1 MSNSVLHENSV
12 LDPIDQ
18 RIVRALQLDP
28 RLPFSVVAAE
38 LGVAEQTIARRY
50 RRLRRDG
57 LARVIGAVDARAI
70 GETEWIV
77 RVRCRPEGAL
87 QVAEAIA
94 LREDAAW
101 VSLGSGG
108 AEVVFS
114 LHPRTQHAREDLLA
128 QRLQR
133 SAPVLDVSASM
144 ILHRF
149 VGTNTVDS
157 RGRRLADP
165 AAADIAAGA
174 TRIEDADRPLLD
186 LLARDGRTS
195 YAVLARSTGISP
207 GRIMRRIHA
216 LQAAGLLYFD
226 LDIAPAV
233 SGARLAV
240 ALWLSVAPAHLES
253 AGRAIAEHD
262 KTTYVAAITGGF
274 NLMATLSLDSAEDL
288 YRHMTTHL
296 ADLPGIHIVEVSP
309 VLRQLK
315 QAGALIV
322 GERLARPAPA
332 PARRHR
338 R

>member
-1 MSNSVLHENSV
+1 MSDSVMRENSV
-12 LDPIDQ
+12 LDPIDK
-18 RIVRALQLDP
+18 RIVRALQFDP
-28 RLPFSVVAAE
+28 RLPFSVVADE

-57 LARVIGAVDARAI
+57 LVRVIGAVDARAI

-87 QVAEAIA
+87 QVAEALA
-94 LREDAAW
+94 RRDDTAW
-101 VSLGSGG
+101 VSLAGGG

-114 LHPRTQHAREDLLA
+114 LHPRAQHAREDLLA

-149 VGTNTVDS
+149 VGASPVDS

-165 AAADIAAGA
+165 AATPVAPGD

-195 YAVLARSTGISP
+195 YAMLARSTGLSP
-207 GRIMRRIHA
+207 GRVMRRIEA
-216 LQAAGLLYFD
+216 LQASGLLYFD
-226 LDIAPAV
+226 LDIAPAAL
-233 SGARLAV
+233 GTRLA
-240 ALWLSVAPAHLES
+240 ALLWLTVTPAQLEPVAQ
-253 AGRAIAEHD
+253 AIVEHEN
-262 KTTYVAAITGGF
+262 TTYAAAITGPF
-274 NLMATLSLDSAEDL
+274 NLIATLSFGNTNDL
-288 YRHMTTHL
+288 YRHMTTKL
-296 ADLPGIHIVEVSP
+296 ADLTGIHTAEISP

-315 QAGALIV
+315 QAGALMN
-322 GERLARPAPA
+322 GDRLAQPTPT
-332 PARRHR
+332 RRR
-338 R
+338 RR